1 MKYTFD
7 VAFLPCEALK
17 KHDARIVVDLL
28 RATTQIT
35 TFFDMGGEVLVPV
48 TEVDEAFAMKEK
60 LGEDW
65 KIMGERGGLP
75 APGFDF
81 GNSPLELQ
89 AAGAP
94 EHAIITTS
102 NGTRAIMRAVNGCG
116 HVIAGCARNAE
127 AAAWDALCAGPS
139 VGIICA
145 GRNGE
150 FSLEDTICAGMLVE
164 KLLAL
169 APSNGAEEME
179 LTDGAMAALS
189 LRQSMGSDITA
200 VCQESAHGKILSGLG
215 FDNDLF
221 FCAEVDAS
229 STVPV
234 VREISGVP
242 AIVGR

>member
-1 MKYTFD
+1 MKYIFD
-7 VAFLPCEALK
+7 AAFLPCEALK
-17 KHDARIVVDLL
+17 DNDVRIVVDLL
-28 RATTQIT
+28 RATSQIS

-48 TEVDEAFAMKEK
+48 TEVDAAFEMKKK
-60 LGEDW
+60 LGDDW

-94 EHAIITTS
+94 LQAIITTS
-102 NGTRAIMRAVNGCG
+102 NGTRALMRASEGCER
-116 HVIAGCARNAE
+116 VITACVRNAE
-127 AAAWDALCAGPS
+127 AAAWDAICSGS
-139 VGIICA
+139 KIGIICA

-150 FSLEDTICAGMLVE
+150 FSMEDTVCAGMLIE

-169 APSNGAEEME
+169 APSNGGTEME
-179 LTDGAMAALS
+179 LTDGAMAAMALWHS
-189 LRQSMGSDITA
+189 FGPDMTK
-200 VCQESAHGKILSGLG
+200 VCQESEHGRILSSLG
-215 FDNDLF
+215 FDNDIF
-221 FCAEVDAS
+221 FCTEPDAS

-234 VREISGVP
+234 LRDVDGVK

>member
-81 GNSPLELQ
+81 GN
-89 AAGAP
+89 
-94 EHAIITTS
+94 
-102 NGTRAIMRAVNGCG
+102 
-116 HVIAGCARNAE
+116 
-127 AAAWDALCAGPS
+127 
-139 VGIICA
+139 
-145 GRNGE
+145 
-150 FSLEDTICAGMLVE
+150 
-164 KLLAL
+164 
-169 APSNGAEEME
+169 
-179 LTDGAMAALS
+179 
-189 LRQSMGSDITA
+189 
-200 VCQESAHGKILSGLG
+200 
-215 FDNDLF
+215 
-221 FCAEVDAS
+221 
-229 STVPV
+229 
-234 VREISGVP
+234 
-242 AIVGR
+242 

>member
-102 NGTRAIMRAVNGCG
+102 NGTRAIMRAVKDCA

-127 AAAWDALCAGPS
+127 AAAWDAGRDYMRGAQRRIFARGHNLRRDARREAAG
-139 VGIICA
+139 A
-145 GRNGE
+145 RA
-150 FSLEDTICAGMLVE
+150 LERRRG
-164 KLLAL
+164 
-169 APSNGAEEME
+169 
-179 LTDGAMAALS
+179 DGAD
-189 LRQSMGSDITA
+189 RRRDGGDVA
-200 VCQESAHGKILSGLG
+200 VA
-215 FDNDLF
+215 
-221 FCAEVDAS
+221 VDGA
-229 STVPV
+229 
-234 VREISGVP
+234 
-242 AIVGR
+242 

>member
-102 NGTRAIMRAVNGCG
+102 NGTRAIMRAREGLRARHCG
-116 HVIAGCARNAE
+116 LRAQRGGGGLGRALRGAVGRDYMRGAQRRIFARGHNLRRDARRE
-127 AAAWDALCAGPS
+127 AAGARAL
-139 VGIICA
+139 
-145 GRNGE
+145 
-150 FSLEDTICAGMLVE
+150 
-164 KLLAL
+164 
-169 APSNGAEEME
+169 
-179 LTDGAMAALS
+179 
-189 LRQSMGSDITA
+189 
-200 VCQESAHGKILSGLG
+200 
-215 FDNDLF
+215 
-221 FCAEVDAS
+221 
-229 STVPV
+229 
-234 VREISGVP
+234 
-242 AIVGR
+242 

>member
-102 NGTRAIMRAVNGCG
+102 NGTRAIMRAVKDCA

-179 LTDGAMAALS
+179 LTDGAMAAMS
-189 LRQSMGSDITA
+189 LWQSMGPDITA
-200 VCQESAHGKILSGLG
+200 VCQASTHGVK
-215 FDNDLF
+215 
-221 FCAEVDAS
+221 
-229 STVPV
+229 
-234 VREISGVP
+234 EISGVP